1 MAENTSVG
9 PEGATGPALSA
20 KKPDNH
26 TPTQNGGGFSQ
37 GKGADGSDVNLSGVG
52 ELKPVNP

>member
-1 MAENTSVG
+1 MTANTTVG
-9 PEGATGPALSA
+9 PTGPEESFSA

-26 TPTQNGGGFSQ
+26 TPDQSGGGFSQ
-37 GKGADGSDVNLSGVG
+37 GTGADSSDVTLTGSG